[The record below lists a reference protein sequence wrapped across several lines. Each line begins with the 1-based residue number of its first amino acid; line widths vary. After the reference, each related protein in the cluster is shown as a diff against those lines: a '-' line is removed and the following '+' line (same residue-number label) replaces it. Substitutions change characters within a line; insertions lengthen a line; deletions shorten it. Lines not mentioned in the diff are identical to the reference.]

1 MPISPEYMTIA
12 AVGVLLLGIIV
23 GAIAARLVLP
33 SRRQLRRLSSEL
45 EALRAEHAAYRAN
58 VTRHFETTSG
68 LVANMTASY
77 KAVYDHLA
85 AGAQSLCD
93 GSKALEAGE
102 FGAPRLVFDPRV
114 DVERLDAENARTPGE
129 APAAQPSAGPAAE
142 PASNREQG
150 PVLEMTKA
158 PNAETPTTDEPST
171 RQQHEEEDAARPSIH

>member
-1 MPISPEYMTIA
+1 MPINPEYMTIA

-58 VTRHFETTSG
+58 VTSHFETTSG

-114 DVERLDAENARTPGE
+114 DVERLDAESARNPGE
-129 APAAQPSAGPAAE
+129 APVPQPLASPVAE
-142 PASNREQG
+142 TASNRDEG
-150 PVLEMTKA
+150 PVLEMTKTT
-158 PNAETPTTDEPST
+158 NAEAPATDEPST
-171 RQQHEEEDAARPSIH
+171 GQQDESDDDARPSIH